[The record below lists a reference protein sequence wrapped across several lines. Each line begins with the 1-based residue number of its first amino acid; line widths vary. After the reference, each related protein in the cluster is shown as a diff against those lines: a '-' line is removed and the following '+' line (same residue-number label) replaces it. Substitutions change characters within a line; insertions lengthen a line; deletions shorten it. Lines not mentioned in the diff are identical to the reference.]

1 MVVDIRPRL
10 ATIIFTTIVLWCH
23 SSS

>member
-10 ATIIFTTIVLWCH
+10 ATIIFATIVLWCH